1 MNRRLQIAIQKSGR
15 LTDHSLDLLST
26 CGLKYTRSRDQLL
39 YYGENMPVDIL
50 LVRDDDIPG
59 LVSDGTCDLGIAG
72 QNVTTEVRHS
82 LLNSG
87 SSDNTSVAGSF
98 DVDDVLP
105 LDFGHCKLMTAG
117 PRDTEYTGVAMLD
130 GKRIAT
136 TYPGI
141 LREYLDA
148 NGISASIVKLSGSVE
163 IAPRLGK
170 ADYIC
175 DLVSTGATL
184 LANQLTAWDVVY
196 ESEAVLLMNTGSREE
211 GQQQLIDKLVQRVRG
226 VLQVK
231 ESKYIM
237 LHAPREN
244 LEKVTSLLPGS
255 EFPTILPIQGVDD
268 KVVVHA
274 VCRET
279 VFWETLESLKAAGAS
294 SILVLPV
301 EKMLA

>member
-39 YYGENMPVDIL
+39 YYGENMPIDIL
-50 LVRDDDIPG
+50 LVRDDDIPE

-72 QNVTTEVRHS
+72 QNVTDEVRHAHTV
-82 LLNSG
+82 G
-87 SSDNTSVAGSF
+87 QRSDNSTIFAVA
-98 DVDDVLP
+98 DVLP

-117 PRDTEYTGVAMLD
+117 PRDTEYTGVAMLE

-136 TYPGI
+136 SYPGI
-141 LREYLDA
+141 LKNYLDA
-148 NGISASIVKLSGSVE
+148 NAINASIVKLSGSVE

-175 DLVSTGATL
+175 DLVSSGATL
-184 LANQLTAWDVVY
+184 AANQLSAWDVVF
-196 ESEAVLLMNTGSREE
+196 ESEAVLLRNTAQCDAESE
-211 GQQQLIDKLVQRVRG
+211 QLIEKLVQRVRG

-237 LHAPREN
+237 LHAPRQN

-255 EFPTILPIQGVDD
+255 EFPTILPIEGVED

-279 VFWETLESLKAAGAS
+279 VFWETLEALKAAGAS

>member
-1 MNRRLQIAIQKSGR
+1 MEERLQIAIQKSGR
-15 LTDHSLDLLST
+15 LTDHSLDLLNR
-26 CGLKYTRSRDQLL
+26 CGLKYTPGRDKLL

-72 QNVTTEVRHS
+72 QNVTSEIRNKNPSDYHAHEV
-82 LLNSG
+82 
-87 SSDNTSVAGSF
+87 TA
-98 DVDDVLP
+98 

-117 PRDTEYTGVAMLD
+117 PVTTNYQGVDMLS
-130 GKRIAT
+130 GSRIAT
-136 TYPGI
+136 SYPGI
-141 LREYLDA
+141 LREYLKCNNIEA
-148 NGISASIVKLSGSVE
+148 EVVTLTGSIE
-163 IAPRLGK
+163 IAPQLGK

-175 DLVSTGATL
+175 DLVSSGATL
-184 LANQLTAWDVVY
+184 AANKLAPWDVVF
-196 ESEAVLLMNTGSREE
+196 ESEAALLTNSSERTPTK
-211 GQQQLIDKLVQRVRG
+211 QALIDKIVQRVQG

-244 LEKVTSLLPGS
+244 LKAVTDLLPGS
-255 EFPTILPIQGVDD
+255 EFPTILPIEGVSD

-279 VFWETLESLKAAGAS
+279 IFWETLESLKSAGAS

-301 EKMLA
+301 EKMLV

>member
-15 LTDHSLDLLST
+15 LTEHSLDLLST

-39 YYGENMPVDIL
+39 YFGENMPIDLL
-50 LVRDDDIPG
+50 LVRDDDIPE

-72 QNVTTEVRHS
+72 QNVTAEKRYASKEFAASEV
-82 LLNSG
+82 L
-87 SSDNTSVAGSF
+87 A
-98 DVDDVLP
+98 

-117 PRDTEYTGVAMLD
+117 PRDVSYTGPSMLA

-136 TYPGI
+136 SYPGI
-141 LREYLDA
+141 LQNYLDEQS
-148 NGISASIVKLSGSVE
+148 ISASVVELSGSVE
-163 IAPRLGK
+163 IGPRLGK

-175 DLVSTGATL
+175 DLVSSGATL
-184 LANQLTAWDVVY
+184 QANQLEAWDVVL
-196 ESEAVLLMNTGSREE
+196 ESEAALLVHDAERDAESQE
-211 GQQQLIDKLVQRVRG
+211 LIDKLIQRVRG

-244 LEKVTSLLPGS
+244 LEAVTSLLPGS
-255 EFPTILPIQGVDD
+255 EFPTVLPIEQVDD

>member
-15 LTDHSLDLLST
+15 LTEHSLDLLST

-39 YYGENMPVDIL
+39 YFGENMPIDLL
-50 LVRDDDIPG
+50 LVRDDDIPE

-72 QNVTTEVRHS
+72 QNVTAEKRYASKEFAASEV
-82 LLNSG
+82 L
-87 SSDNTSVAGSF
+87 A
-98 DVDDVLP
+98 

-117 PRDTEYTGVAMLD
+117 PRD
-130 GKRIAT
+130 
-136 TYPGI
+136 
-141 LREYLDA
+141 
-148 NGISASIVKLSGSVE
+148 E
-163 IAPRLGK
+163 IGPRLGK

-175 DLVSTGATL
+175 DLVSSGATL
-184 LANQLTAWDVVY
+184 QANQLEAWDVVL
-196 ESEAVLLMNTGSREE
+196 ESEAALLVHDAERDAESQE
-211 GQQQLIDKLVQRVRG
+211 LIDKLIQRVRG

-244 LEKVTSLLPGS
+244 LEAVTSLLPGS
-255 EFPTILPIQGVDD
+255 EFPTVLPIEQVDD